1 MTPSLVMSKLCDTF
15 TSDEC
20 VVRSDCSTFTSSVPT
35 DPDIHTVCPKHWCD
49 VIVPQPRVGMF
60 HEGDEL
66 LEVNGISVS
75 GMSAPQAMK
84 ILVSGQHSYLP
95 YGILAATT
103 PSTST
108 LSTVCNEAYHWY
120 IYVYYTYVRMYV
132 YTYCILWY
140 IHV

>member
-1 MTPSLVMSKLCDTF
+1 MTPLLVVSVLCVTPSLV
-15 TSDEC
+15 
-20 VVRSDCSTFTSSVPT
+20 VSVLYAVTAVPSQAVYQQTPT
-35 DPDIHTVCPKHWCD
+35 CTVCPKHWCD

-120 IYVYYTYVRMYV
+120 I
-132 YTYCILWY
+132 
-140 IHV
+140 